1 MPPQVSPNIRD
12 SEIIETIISE
22 NLFSEESIHQ
32 ALIVFSE
39 YKEKGVIK
47 DCTFSD
53 NKWNTYDELSDV
65 GLRFTFDRL
74 SYERYYRVYIHF
86 DEFVNYVKAYILFHM
101 DELVLASQRN
111 LLGDVKKLVS
121 TDPEKI
127 ILHQRNPGFVFPL
140 RLSDFLSM
148 LPVAE
153 EKEENLEELIDSI
166 DFLNEIRLSKQ
177 RELPSI
183 SSFFRMQDIME
194 DFWKNETVYSR
205 RLFYAPVYFWWRI
218 TMTLPTRPREFI
230 LTPRDCL
237 ERKKTIDTDQGTSKE
252 SYYLKLKKSGIKGR
266 FRKKTHK
273 KDSDYYVFGTYI
285 PDDLGGDIEKY
296 IKATE
301 NTSELDTLFST
312 EPHYMYW
319 SKKKTYRNRYYT
331 YINLNTALRYFFKE
345 IVEKRY
351 GIRVVDKIGS
361 PVLKENEI
369 HRIHLG
375 DTRPMSMI
383 NIIMDGGTP
392 VLTMMLAGHSDI
404 DISSFYYEN
413 LDEYVKCAV
422 YRKYCKLIGG
432 RVEYSVVSQYSP
444 FENKLGLDL
453 PDGGKCYSEKYWYR
467 DYSDCLSVTGPNGEL
482 MYCPKCFFYRSS
494 ENSHVIDSE
503 SIYKKSIKDNC
514 TYIRNAFMLYNRGQ
528 DVKEDVLRELLKLKE
543 ESLSYMKFLEER
555 MLMIQSNQTKKAE
568 NRDGKS

>member
-1 MPPQVSPNIRD
+1 MPPQVRPNIRD

-22 NLFSEESIHQ
+22 DLFSEESIHQ

-121 TDPEKI
+121 TDPENI

-252 SYYLKLKKSGIKGR
+252 SYYLKLKKS
-266 FRKKTHK
+266 
-273 KDSDYYVFGTYI
+273 
-285 PDDLGGDIEKY
+285 
-296 IKATE
+296 
-301 NTSELDTLFST
+301 
-312 EPHYMYW
+312 
-319 SKKKTYRNRYYT
+319 
-331 YINLNTALRYFFKE
+331 AL
-345 IVEKRY
+345 
-351 GIRVVDKIGS
+351 
-361 PVLKENEI
+361 L
-369 HRIHLG
+369 
-375 DTRPMSMI
+375 
-383 NIIMDGGTP
+383 
-392 VLTMMLAGHSDI
+392 
-404 DISSFYYEN
+404 
-413 LDEYVKCAV
+413 
-422 YRKYCKLIGG
+422 
-432 RVEYSVVSQYSP
+432 
-444 FENKLGLDL
+444 
-453 PDGGKCYSEKYWYR
+453 
-467 DYSDCLSVTGPNGEL
+467 
-482 MYCPKCFFYRSS
+482 
-494 ENSHVIDSE
+494 
-503 SIYKKSIKDNC
+503 
-514 TYIRNAFMLYNRGQ
+514 
-528 DVKEDVLRELLKLKE
+528 
-543 ESLSYMKFLEER
+543 
-555 MLMIQSNQTKKAE
+555 
-568 NRDGKS
+568 